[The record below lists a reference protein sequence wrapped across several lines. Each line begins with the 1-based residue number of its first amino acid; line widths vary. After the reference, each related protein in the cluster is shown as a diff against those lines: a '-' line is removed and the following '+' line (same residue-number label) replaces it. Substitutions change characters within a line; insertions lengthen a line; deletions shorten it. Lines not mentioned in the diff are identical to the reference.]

1 MNWLRSAGTGI
12 TSLLFPMI
20 CPGCGNDLQ
29 SADDQICIS
38 CFHRLPVTEFH
49 RHASNPVEK
58 IFWGRVPIQ
67 SACSYLYFTSQS
79 IVQHLM
85 HELKYNGNQEVGI
98 FLGKQMGLS
107 LAESDRFKSIEG
119 IIPLPLHAKR
129 LKQRGYNQAAAIA
142 QGISEVLGIPL
153 LEDAIMRNQETNTQ
167 TKKSRVQRWENIEGK
182 FSRVK
187 SEALEGK
194 NILLIDDVIT
204 TGATL
209 EACALEILVG
219 KAASVSIATLAYT
232 LM

>member
-1 MNWLRSAGTGI
+1 MKWLQRAGTGI
-12 TSLLFPMI
+12 TSLFFPLI

-29 SADDQICIS
+29 SSDDQICIS

-49 RHASNPVEK
+49 RHNSNPVEK

-85 HELKYNGNQEVGI
+85 HELKYNGNKEVGV

-107 LAESDRFKSIEG
+107 FAETDRFSSIDG
-119 IIPLPLHAKR
+119 IIPLPLHPKR
-129 LKQRGYNQAAAIA
+129 QKQRGYNQAAAIA
-142 QGISEVLGIPL
+142 EGISQMLGIEVM
-153 LEDAIMRNQETNTQ
+153 EDVIIRNVETYTQ
-167 TKKSRVQRWENIEGK
+167 TKKNRVERWENIDGK
-182 FSRVK
+182 FKVVNQER
-187 SEALEGK
+187 LRGK
-194 NILLIDDVIT
+194 KILLIDDVIT

-209 EACALEILVG
+209 EACSQSILAG
-219 KAASVSIATLAYT
+219 SAGSVSIATLAYT